1 MRRTCLGIRRGHG
14 VGEGRG
20 RWRSATLPGFK
31 QGESVRRL
39 AAHALTA
46 VTVPRASSEAV
57 LWHISTAIEKPG
69 GMCHAFARRE
79 PSVTSIASTAHGGRS

>member
-1 MRRTCLGIRRGHG
+1 MRRTCRKHAGGTTSAK
-14 VGEGRG
+14 GEGDGVPQHYLGLSRA
-20 RWRSATLPGFK
+20 RTCA
-31 QGESVRRL
+31 VL